1 MSKKQPNVRIE
12 KLDDGTG
19 RLRMHYGEPLGYA
32 TFNTVG
38 ELRASVLP
46 WIARRM
52 VILSTEMR
60 ELAAVQ
66 RQLVGPKRLDEL
78 LDEDEGGKGL

>member
-1 MSKKQPNVRIE
+1 MSKKQPGCRIE
-12 KLDDGTG
+12 RLDDGTG
-19 RLRMHYGEPLGYA
+19 RLRMYYGESLGYE
-32 TFNTVG
+32 TFNTAG

-52 VILSTEMR
+52 VILSNEMR

-66 RQLVGPKRLDEL
+66 RQLVGPRPLDEL
-78 LDEDEGGKGL
+78 LDEAEGGKGL